1 LRYKRDSHSTFHRL
15 PCRAYDDMMTLV
27 MKSLIY
33 AG

>member
-1 LRYKRDSHSTFHRL
+1 MEIRL
-15 PCRAYDDMMTLV
+15 PCWAYDDMMTLV